1 MINWP
6 FHANARTDHTG
17 SPRLGGKAFSAAGW
31 ITRSGRRFF
40 QETRHRQ
47 PADSRDAFAPRKSFR
62 HRAARLRSSGRQ
74 RLQDSGRA
82 DSIPPVMLDL
92 SQYQSIGEALRD
104 ALDQYSNEVCLI
116 EADRDREKER
126 LTYRDFKQRA
136 HPLARALQEANLSA
150 GSRASIIMT
159 NQSKWLI
166 SAYAIFFSGG
176 VLVPLDYKLTPDEQW
191 QLLKHSNATVLIT
204 EYPIWRQL
212 SVSAGRAAATN
223 VQTVLVTEAPA
234 KADLGGA
241 QRWEEF
247 RGAEE
252 PVFIPRKRKDIA
264 SIVYSSG
271 TGGRPKGCMM
281 THENYL
287 EQCVALT
294 SVYPFWPGVRYL
306 SILPTNHA
314 IDFMVG
320 FFGPFTCG
328 ACVVH
333 LRTLRP
339 EFVREAFM
347 RYKITYVSLVPLV
360 LKNLQKGLEAKFAEL
375 PPRKRKVFNALVA
388 VNKSLTKSHP
398 RLWLS
403 RRLLKQVH
411 AAFGGELQAIIVGGA
426 FTEPQT
432 LQFFYDLGIPVA
444 NGYGLT
450 EAGTAITV
458 NDLKPFRADTVGK
471 PLPGMEVKIADP
483 SPNGIGE
490 VCVRSKTVM
499 SGYLNEPEL
508 TAETIVDGWLRT
520 GDLGKFDAQGH
531 LRLSGRKK
539 NMIVTEEGKNIY
551 PEDIEAAFESLP
563 VKEFCVFAANYI
575 WLQRSM
581 VGEQLVLVLHLEEGQ
596 TLTEELRR
604 EISARN
610 SRLLNY
616 KRVHGLVLVNE
627 DFPRTASLKIK
638 RNILA
643 ERLAQ
648 SDRASAILPL

>member
-1 MINWP
+1 
-6 FHANARTDHTG
+6 
-17 SPRLGGKAFSAAGW
+17 
-31 ITRSGRRFF
+31 
-40 QETRHRQ
+40 
-47 PADSRDAFAPRKSFR
+47 
-62 HRAARLRSSGRQ
+62 
-74 RLQDSGRA
+74 
-82 DSIPPVMLDL
+82 MLDL
-92 SQYQSIGEALRD
+92 SKYQSIGAALKD
-104 ALDQYSNEVCLI
+104 ALDAFSNEVCLI
-116 EADRDREKER
+116 EADREREKER
-126 LTYRDFKQRA
+126 ITYRDFKERA
-136 HPLARALQEANLSA
+136 HPLAKALQDA
-150 GSRASIIMT
+150 GFAAGDRASIVMT

-166 SAYAIFFSGG
+166 SAHAIFFRGG

-191 QLLKHSNATVLIT
+191 QLLKHSGAKVLIT

-212 SVSAGRAAATN
+212 SVAAGRSTATN
-223 VQTVLVTEAPA
+223 LRTVLVTEAPA
-234 KADLGGA
+234 NADLSGT

-247 RGAEE
+247 RGSGE
-252 PVFIPRKRKDIA
+252 PTFVSSTRKEVA
-264 SIVYSSG
+264 CIVYSSG

-294 SVYPFWPGVRYL
+294 SLYPFWPGVRYL

-328 ACVVH
+328 AAVVH

-339 EFVREAFM
+339 EYVRDAFSK
-347 RYKITYVSLVPLV
+347 YKITYVSLVPLV
-360 LKNLQKGLEAKFAEL
+360 LKNLQKGLQARFDEI
-375 PPRKRKVFNALVA
+375 PSGKRKVFNALVA
-388 VNKSLTKSHP
+388 INKAFTKSQP
-398 RLWLS
+398 RLGLS

-411 AAFGGELQAIIVGGA
+411 EPFGGELRTIIVGGA

-458 NDLKPFRADTVGK
+458 NDLHPFRADTVGK
-471 PLPGMEVKIADP
+471 PLPGMEVRIVNASAD
-483 SPNGIGE
+483 GVGE

-508 TAETIVDGWLRT
+508 TAESIVDGWLMT
-520 GDLGKFDAQGH
+520 GDLGRFDPSGH
-531 LRLSGRKK
+531 LQLFGRKK

-551 PEDIEAAFESLP
+551 PEDIEAVFESLP

-575 WLQRSM
+575 WPQRSM
-581 VGEQLVLVLHLEEGQ
+581 VGEQLLLALHLEPGQ
-596 TLTEELRR
+596 TYTDDLRR
-604 EISARN
+604 DISTRN
-610 SRLLNY
+610 NQLLNY
-616 KRVHGLVLVNE
+616 KRIHGVVLFNE

-638 RNILA
+638 RNSLA
-643 ERLAQ
+643 EQLAKL
-648 SDRASAILPL
+648 DRATAFLPL

>member
-1 MINWP
+1 M
-6 FHANARTDHTG
+6 
-17 SPRLGGKAFSAAGW
+17 
-31 ITRSGRRFF
+31 GRFVA
-40 QETRHRQ
+40 ET
-47 PADSRDAFAPRKSFR
+47 
-62 HRAARLRSSGRQ
+62 
-74 RLQDSGRA
+74 
-82 DSIPPVMLDL
+82 
-92 SQYQSIGEALRD
+92 
-104 ALDQYSNEVCLI
+104 CLI
-116 EADRDREKER
+116 EADREREKDR
-126 LTYRDFKQRA
+126 LTYREFN
-136 HPLARALQEANLSA
+136 ARALPLAKAVQEAGFA
-150 GSRASIIMT
+150 PGDRASIIMT

-166 SAYAIFFSGG
+166 SAFAIFYSGG
-176 VLVPLDYKLTPDEQW
+176 VLVPLDYKLTPAEQW
-191 QLLKHSNATVLIT
+191 QLLQHSGAKILIT

-212 SVSAGRAAATN
+212 ATSPGRANTAN
-223 VQTVLVTEAPA
+223 VQTVLVTEAPPN
-234 KADLGGA
+234 ADLSGA
-241 QRWEEF
+241 HRWEEF
-247 RGAEE
+247 QNDSM
-252 PVFIPRKRKDIA
+252 PPQFFPRERKDIA

-294 SVYPFWPGVRYL
+294 SLYPFRPGVRYL

-339 EFVREAFM
+339 EFVREAFVK
-347 RYKITYVSLVPLV
+347 YKITYVSLVPLV
-360 LKNLQKGLEAKFAEL
+360 LKNLQKGLEARLAEL
-375 PPRKRKVFNALVA
+375 PPAKRKIFDKLVA
-388 VNKSLTKSHP
+388 INKALTKPHP

-483 SPNGIGE
+483 APDGVGE
-490 VCVRSKTVM
+490 VYVRSKTVM
-499 SGYLNEPEL
+499 AGYLNEPEL

-520 GDLGKFDAQGH
+520 GDLGQFDEQCH
-531 LRLSGRKK
+531 LHLSGRKK

-551 PEDIEAAFESLP
+551 PEDIEAAFEGLAVKE

-575 WLQRSM
+575 WPKRSM
-581 VGEQLVLVLHLEEGQ
+581 AGEQLIIVIHLENNQ
-596 TLTEELRR
+596 SLTDQLRQ
-604 EISARN
+604 EIIQRN
-610 SRLLNY
+610 KRLLNY
-616 KRVHGLVLVNE
+616 KRIHGLVLCDQ

-638 RNILA
+638 RNELA
-643 ERLAQ
+643 ERL
-648 SDRASAILPL
+648 SKLDRDRVILPL